1 MLLQKLR
8 AYFQTSPAVSLLRSP
23 NAPFILDFLIQL
35 FKHGGRI
42 TIPYSELHAALLAYR
57 EGIQESYPEAL
68 QGKIEAY
75 LSGWC
80 SQETRWL
87 HRFLETGRNEPVY
100 QLTPHTEDALAFL
113 DRVLQQDFGFVGTES
128 RLRLVIETMADLVI
142 GASDDPEIRLSHL
155 RGEILRIEQ
164 EIAQME
170 ADGVVNEYLGE
181 RIR

>member
-1 MLLQKLR
+1 MLLEKLR
-8 AYFQTSPAVSLLRSP
+8 TYFQTSPAVSLLRSP

-35 FKHGGRI
+35 FKQGGRI
-42 TIPYSELHAALLAYR
+42 TVPYSELHAALVAYR
-57 EGIQESYPEAL
+57 EGIQESYPDAL

-128 RLRLVIETMADLVI
+128 RLRLVANRQLIDKSQGYAF
-142 GASDDPEIRLSHL
+142 RHL
-155 RGEILRIEQ
+155 IPPDEC
-164 EIAQME
+164 
-170 ADGVVNEYLGE
+170 LGE
-181 RIR
+181 PPAAVRLGVG